1 MSNKMSN
8 KIVAALLLTTI
19 TIMLIIVACKTQ
31 KHVRQLRATTD
42 STAAHASHVRD
53 STTFSDTGKAFF
65 FERFFSFSQG
75 VDLSIDKLSY
85 TEEESPKVATELR
98 FTIDSLHAHG
108 DTLSTTAENGTKVN
122 IYTDKKTGELVAT
135 VKPRGSTIKKY
146 EINNI
151 KLKTDT
157 HLDSGKTLQAAQH
170 STFSTHVRDSSNKDT
185 THKTATV
192 QSYDKDVTRTPSV
205 LARLGWLFVAIGAA
219 VIIAFIIKKWSKI
232 KGIFKSKI

>member
-1 MSNKMSN
+1 MSN
-8 KIVAALLLTTI
+8 KIIAALLLTAI
-19 TIMLIIVACKTQ
+19 TSMLVIVACKTQ
-31 KHVRQLRATTD
+31 KHVHQLRASSD
-42 STAAHASHVRD
+42 STAVHATKVHD
-53 STTFSDTGKAFF
+53 STTFSDTGKAFS

-151 KLKTDT
+151 KLKTNT

-170 STFSTHVRDSSNKDT
+170 GTFSTHVRDSSYKDT
-185 THKTATV
+185 THKAATV
-192 QSYDKDVTRTPSV
+192 QSYNKDVTRKPTIM
-205 LARLGWLFVAIGAA
+205 AHLGVIATI
-219 VIIAFIIKKWSKI
+219 VIILLIIIITVKYWNKI
-232 KGIFKSKI
+232 KLFFGA